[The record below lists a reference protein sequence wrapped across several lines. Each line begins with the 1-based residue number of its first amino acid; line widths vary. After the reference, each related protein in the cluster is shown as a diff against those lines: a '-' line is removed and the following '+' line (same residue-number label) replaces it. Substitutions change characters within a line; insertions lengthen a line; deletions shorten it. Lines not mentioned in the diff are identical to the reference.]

1 MISSA
6 LLKLLSSGTISAF
19 RKFGKTADCNKS
31 LSCTDSCTFISYCF
45 CRSLVVVLLQISD
58 LLLSVTGKQRTLLQ
72 SGSKNESHLK
82 WMGSA

>member
-45 CRSLVVVLLQISD
+45 CRSLVVVLLQISVFSCQSQVSRE
-58 LLLSVTGKQRTLLQ
+58 LFYSQEVKMKVT
-72 SGSKNESHLK
+72 
-82 WMGSA
+82 